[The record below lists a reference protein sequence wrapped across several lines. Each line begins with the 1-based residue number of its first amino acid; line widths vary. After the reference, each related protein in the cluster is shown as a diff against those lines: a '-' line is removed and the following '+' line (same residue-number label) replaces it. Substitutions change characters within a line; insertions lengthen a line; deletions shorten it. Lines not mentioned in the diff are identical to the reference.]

1 MKRLIIVNGT
11 MGVGKTAVCRELQKL
26 LPKNVFLDGDW
37 CWYAKPFAVTEET
50 KAMVMENI
58 AFLLNSFLRCGE
70 YENVIFCWV
79 LDEQETIDGLLSTL
93 RTEDAETKIFTLT
106 AREDVIRERLM
117 KDVRNGFREEEV
129 IRRSLE
135 KLPKYEKL
143 RTEKIDTSKMTVGE
157 AAEYIKSAFL
167 KTEPEAENV
176 FQKKQKKA

>member
-79 LDEQETIDGLLSTL
+79 LDEQETVDRLLSTL

-106 AREDVIRERLM
+106 AREDTIRERLM
-117 KDVRNGFREEEV
+117 KDVRNDLREEEV

-143 RTEKIDTSKMTVGE
+143 RTEKIDTSKMTVRE
-157 AAEYIKSAFL
+157 AAEYIKGAFS

-176 FQKKQKKA
+176 FQKKQKRA

>member
-37 CWYAKPFAVTEET
+37 CWYAKPFTVTEET

-79 LDEQETIDGLLSTL
+79 LDEQETVDRILSTL
-93 RTEDAETKIFTLT
+93 STEGAEIKIFTLT
-106 AREDVIRERLM
+106 AGEETLRERLM
-117 KDVRNGFREEEV
+117 GDVEKGLREEDV
-129 IRRSLE
+129 IPRSME
-135 KLPKYEKL
+135 KLPRYEKL
-143 RTEKIDTSKMTVGE
+143 RTEKINTDKMTARGV
-157 AAEYIKSAFL
+157 AEQIKMRFL
-167 KTEPEAENV
+167 RDNAEN
-176 FQKKQKKA
+176 